1 MFTVG
6 YHLVFFLALCLLG
19 EVVRRHRARIA
30 RLERSQTIDPST
42 SLGTPYALQRELSH
56 AEGLPCELSVAEIQI
71 PDTSRAKEAANAL
84 RGMCAHGMDQLYCLD
99 LARGSFLLIS
109 YGKLD
114 PEQVADYFHSELQA
128 RQIDAKIAWAY
139 TRSLDPA
146 IRGKVRQAARAAL
159 DKVAGSSGLE
169 IATVEPDSWPAD
181 TKTEIILGTSLRSRR
196 VALCLT
202 RKELAPLLRLSD
214 TALRDLETGRAGTAS
229 TAKFVSLVLDTIEQ
243 SVEKVIRLERVT
255 ALRRA
260 ILEDSKEPGAGGR
273 QEAPNEPPSD
283 TDQLSVI
290 IARQQEIL
298 AARGS
303 SAGPASASTKPG
315 GVSDAGE

>member
-56 AEGLPCELSVAEIQI
+56 AERLSCELSVAEIQI
-71 PDTSRAKEAANAL
+71 AETGRAKEVANAL

-128 RQIDAKIAWAY
+128 RQIEARIGWAY

-146 IRGKVRQAARAAL
+146 IRATVREAARTAI
-159 DKVAGSSGLE
+159 DKVAGWSGIE
-169 IATVEPDSWPAD
+169 VATVEPDSWPAD
-181 TKTEIILGTSLRSRR
+181 LKTEIILGASLRSRR
-196 VALCLT
+196 EALCLT
-202 RKELAPLLRLSD
+202 RKELAPLVRLSD
-214 TALRDLETGRAGTAS
+214 TTLRDLETGRARTAS
-229 TAKFVSLVLDTIEQ
+229 TAKYILLVLDTIEQ
-243 SVEKVIRLERVT
+243 AVQRVTRLERVT
-255 ALRRA
+255 ALQRA
-260 ILEDSKEPGAGGR
+260 VLEDRREPSEGKP
-273 QEAPNEPPSD
+273 EAPNEPPSD
-283 TDQLSVI
+283 TGPLSEI
-290 IARQQEIL
+290 IATQKKIL

-303 SAGPASASTKPG
+303 SAAPASASTRPG
-315 GVSDAGE
+315 EVSDAGE